1 MLNFVRFVNFTKTWW
16 LFCFICKLYQ
26 DPRLRRL
33 FLFYMTKKQNAV
45 NGDVI
50 YVFSPPIVQY
60 SSHSKTKLFMVTKW
74 RAMVDVLC

>member
-16 LFCFICKLYQ
+16 LFCFICKLYH

-50 YVFSPPIVQY
+50 YVS
-60 SSHSKTKLFMVTKW
+60 
-74 RAMVDVLC
+74 VLQ